1 MSLKL
6 NFDNTAIAFRDKT
19 NLELKKAYLLFSFF
33 AYPWLLKTGT
43 TLANLTVRY
52 NLPFQFLIRW
62 TVFSQFC
69 GGENI
74 QDCQKSISRLASNGI
89 SSILDYSLE
98 GKETEDF
105 FDQATEEIFN
115 TILAAQAQPEN
126 ISFSVFKLTGI
137 CQFSLLERKSAGAMA
152 AEDQAAWERVKQRV
166 DRLCKAAFERG
177 VRLLIDAEESWI
189 QDAID
194 ELAHE
199 MMRKYNREQAI
210 IYNTI
215 QLYRHDR
222 LAFLQRAVAQANQEG
237 FHYAAKLVRGAYM
250 EKERLR
256 AEQMGYLSPIQLT
269 KADTDRDYDA
279 ALDFCVQHDIAICAG
294 SHNESSN
301 LLLAEL
307 LNKYQ
312 KSPNDSRFYFAQL
325 LGMSDHIS
333 YNLAAAGF
341 RVAKYVPY
349 GPIRE
354 VIPYLIRRAQ
364 ENSSVEGQTGRE
376 LRLIIQELDRRKK
389 Q

>member
-1 MSLKL
+1 
-6 NFDNTAIAFRDKT
+6 
-19 NLELKKAYLLFSFF
+19 
-33 AYPWLLKTGT
+33 
-43 TLANLTVRY
+43 
-52 NLPFQFLIRW
+52 
-62 TVFSQFC
+62 
-69 GGENI
+69 
-74 QDCQKSISRLASNGI
+74 
-89 SSILDYSLE
+89 
-98 GKETEDF
+98 
-105 FDQATEEIFN
+105 
-115 TILAAQAQPEN
+115 
-126 ISFSVFKLTGI
+126 
-137 CQFSLLERKSAGAMA
+137 
-152 AEDQAAWERVKQRV
+152 
-166 DRLCKAAFERG
+166 
-177 VRLLIDAEESWI
+177 
-189 QDAID
+189 
-194 ELAHE
+194 
-199 MMRKYNREQAI
+199 
-210 IYNTI
+210 
-215 QLYRHDR
+215 
-222 LAFLQRAVAQANQEG
+222 
-237 FHYAAKLVRGAYM
+237 M